1 MRKLGQPNYKK
12 IYSDIINKK
21 YPFKMEKCS
30 SLLSKKVLSVIDI
43 VELNKRIFGTN
54 LETTSK
60 QNQRLRSYTQSDIM
74 QILDYQKKNGLNNSQ
89 LSRHFNLSRNT
100 ISKWKKLF

>member
-30 SLLSKKVLSVIDI
+30 SLLDKKILSVIDI

-54 LETTSK
+54 LETTSR

-100 ISKWKKLF
+100 IAKWKKLF

>member
-43 VELNKRIFGTN
+43 VELNRRVFGTN
-54 LETTSK
+54 LETTSR

-89 LSRHFNLSRNT
+89 VSRHFNLSRNT
-100 ISKWKKLF
+100 IAKWKKLF